1 MFSLNQTTV
10 MNAARGGGI
19 LSIINSIL
27 SPGYGIYYAKGKKAG
42 QKPFSPTSFVSV
54 EIGGEATITTAPLE
68 KGTYASFNKVQ
79 RPTEIQV
86 TFTVEGWTGF
96 SGAIPNL
103 TNFTLNSRT
112 DVLET
117 LEKMRTTAEIYD
129 IETPDQVYSSYD
141 LIKYD
146 YRIRSDSGVT
156 LLIVNAVFQAVM
168 DVAEVTISG
177 KTAQKQQQ
185 PDENSKASSME
196 TKDSN
201 GGTKSPTLTDV
212 KKAMTGLGNSVL
224 DAARQVTDKV
234 GSVMQKAAST
244 VTEPLSQAIIDG
256 SSNLNTAVKDLA
268 KSLT

>member
-1 MFSLNQTTV
+1 
-10 MNAARGGGI
+10 
-19 LSIINSIL
+19 
-27 SPGYGIYYAKGKKAG
+27 
-42 QKPFSPTSFVSV
+42 
-54 EIGGEATITTAPLE
+54 
-68 KGTYASFNKVQ
+68 
-79 RPTEIQV
+79 
-86 TFTVEGWTGF
+86 FTVEGWTGF

-177 KTAQKQQQ
+177 KT
-185 PDENSKASSME
+185 
-196 TKDSN
+196 
-201 GGTKSPTLTDV
+201 
-212 KKAMTGLGNSVL
+212 
-224 DAARQVTDKV
+224 
-234 GSVMQKAAST
+234 
-244 VTEPLSQAIIDG
+244 
-256 SSNLNTAVKDLA
+256 
-268 KSLT
+268 